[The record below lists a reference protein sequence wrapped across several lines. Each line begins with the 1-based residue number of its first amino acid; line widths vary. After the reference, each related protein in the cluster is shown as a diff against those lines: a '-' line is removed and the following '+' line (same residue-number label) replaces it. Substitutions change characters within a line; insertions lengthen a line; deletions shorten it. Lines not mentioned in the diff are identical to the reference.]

1 MWTTADVPA
10 ENQFSYWRD
19 AVCGAFVP
27 LEPEGRNGRFSGRIE
42 SVSGSS
48 MKVSCV
54 TAESHPVNL
63 TRRGVNLQTDTSFF
77 ANLLVEGTIFVEQFG
92 VRAKVDAGDIYLL
105 DTAAPFSVD
114 FATPFKIMCV
124 TLNETMLRPRLGP
137 GGQLASPLVRGDK
150 GTGRLTSQY
159 IRNILAADPSAALEI
174 EDLTALHLSSLL
186 GRAVTGLDE
195 LGEQGTNRSVRNRA
209 SLDRIKCFVDIHL
222 AAPDL
227 SAQNVSDALNMSR
240 SHLYA
245 VMAEAGET
253 FSTYLR
259 NRRLDECRQSILD
272 MPDKTIAEIA
282 YSWGFQDQSS
292 FSRMFKARF
301 GISPREGRRSGYE
314 QRVGG

>member
-1 MWTTADVPA
+1 MQRVWTTADVPA

-27 LEPEGRNGRFSGRIE
+27 LEPEGRNGRFDGRIE
-42 SVSGSS
+42 SVSGRS
-48 MKVSCV
+48 MKVSSV

-92 VRAKVDAGDIYLL
+92 VRAKVGASDIYLL
-105 DTAAPFSVD
+105 DTAAPFAVE

-124 TLNETMLRPRLGP
+124 TLNETLLRPRLGP
-137 GGQLASPLVRGDK
+137 GGQPASPLVRGDK
-150 GTGRLTSQY
+150 GTGRLTAQY
-159 IRNILAADPSAALEI
+159 IRNILAADPTAALEV
-174 EDLTALHLSSLL
+174 EDLAALHLSSLL
-186 GRAVTGLDE
+186 GRSVTGIDE
-195 LGEQGTNRSVRNRA
+195 FGGDDGGKRTAKNRA
-209 SLDRIKCFVDIHL
+209 SLERIRGFIDANL
-222 AAPDL
+222 ADSDL
-227 SAQNVSDALNMSR
+227 CAQTASDALNMSR

-259 NRRLDECRQSILD
+259 NRRLDECRRSIQD

-282 YSWGFQDQSS
+282 FAWGFQDQSS

-301 GISPREGRRSGYE
+301 GISPREGRH
-314 QRVGG
+314 GGH